1 MIYDKVKTGRML
13 RIVLDVTEGA
23 LDIATRPGGEPGL
36 RIPAMEAEKTMR
48 ALAAKGDTDAM
59 YSEYV
64 RLLNAGQTFGA
75 ALERHHHKSFES
87 EWVEVDDETDLARAE
102 EFLARKAWYSL

>member
-1 MIYDKVKTGRML
+1 MIYDKVRTGRML
-13 RIVLDVTEGA
+13 RVVLDVTEGA

-36 RIPAMEAEKTMR
+36 RIPALEAEKVMR

-64 RLLNAGQTFGA
+64 RLLQADQTIGKS
-75 ALERHHHKSFES
+75 LERHHHKSFES
-87 EWVEVDDETDLARAE
+87 EFYRLFKIYLEPTER
-102 EFLARKAWYSL
+102 S

>member
-13 RIVLDVTEGA
+13 RVVLDVTEGA
-23 LDIATRPGGEPGL
+23 LDIATRPGGEPAL

-64 RLLNAGQTFGA
+64 RLLNAGQTIGST
-75 ALERHHHKSFES
+75 LERHHHKSFES
-87 EWVEVDDETDLARAE
+87 EFYRLFKIYLEPGDR
-102 EFLARKAWYSL
+102 S